1 MTSRRATTAPRQTR
15 SGLATRREQEP
26 SSSHTASQADAGV
39 DPAAPRGEEEEEEE
53 ALQREIEEV
62 LEEERQLREAAE
74 RREQLAQGRADLRLA
89 KERVARLRE
98 AVEAESTLSEE
109 TGRTPT
115 PLMTGGLNQADAA
128 TSTATRKTLVHPDKY
143 KGRSLRE
150 FKIFTYK
157 CEVNFRRD
165 PIQFATDELQT
176 LYAIS
181 LCEGE
186 PLDRWSEHETT
197 LPHIPTWKEFKTFL
211 ETLIAHPENRRLDM
225 ERKWREASQ
234 KPNQTVKEFVSYLE
248 SIAPYIDGLTDER
261 KATHLLLGLKK
272 PIANVILT
280 QPAPV
285 HGYEA
290 LQRMAERI
298 EMTQRGYAGESRN
311 DHHATT
317 AIPTPKTSIHPSHR
331 RSANPNTLPLGQR
344 PKYSG
349 RWNHPRETPDD
360 RRKRHRSTPEREDR
374 PQREY
379 RRDFSQVECYQCHR
393 KGHFADRCPDRA
405 PQSKNGRP

>member
-1 MTSRRATTAPRQTR
+1 MARRRATTAPRQTR
-15 SGLATRREQEP
+15 SGLATRGEHEP
-26 SSSHTASQADAGV
+26 GSSHTASPADAGV
-39 DPAAPRGEEEEEEE
+39 DPAAPRLGEEE
-53 ALQREIEEV
+53 ALQRELEGV

-74 RREQLAQGRADLRLA
+74 RREQLAQGRTDLRLA

-98 AVEAESTLSEE
+98 AVEAESTPSED
-109 TGRTPT
+109 TRRTPT
-115 PLMTGGLNQADAA
+115 PLMTGGLNPADAA
-128 TSTATRKTLVHPDKY
+128 TSIVTRKTLVHPDKY
-143 KGRSLRE
+143 KGRSLKE
-150 FKIFTYK
+150 FKVFTYK

-165 PIQFATDELQT
+165 PNQFATDELQI

-225 ERKWREASQ
+225 ERKWREATQ

-248 SIAPYIDGLTDER
+248 GIAPYIDGLTDGR

-272 PIANVILT
+272 PIANIILT
-280 QPAPV
+280 QPVPV

-298 EMTQRGYAGESRN
+298 EMTQRGYAGESRSSS
-311 DHHATT
+311 HAT
-317 AIPTPKTSIHPSHR
+317 AVDPTPKGSTYSSHR

-344 PKYSG
+344 SKHGEREDRPG
-349 RWNHPRETPDD
+349 ETPDD
-360 RRKRHRSTPEREDR
+360 RRKRQRTTPERE
-374 PQREY
+374 E
-379 RRDFSQVECYQCHR
+379 RRDLSQVECFRCHR
-393 KGHFADRCPDRA
+393 KGHFANHCPDGA
-405 PQSKNGRP
+405 SQSKNGRP